1 MTNSQIASLL
11 TTLRP
16 HFDFSKSRLTTFCV
30 LLTGL
35 AVSRTVNLSHL
46 ACHFPG
52 GALHRSNY
60 RRLQR
65 FFQHVRLDADVVA
78 RLVVIMLGLEKR
90 KLVLALDRTNWKLG
104 NSDINILVLAV
115 ITRRFRVPLMWSF
128 LAHGG
133 SSDHKLRCA
142 LMGRFVR
149 RFGADQIEM
158 LLADREFV
166 GGKWLE
172 YLNNNSIPFAIRLKA
187 NMLLHRE
194 SGPVVQLSSLLR
206 NPRGPKVWS
215 GWLAD
220 MPRAEAQKL
229 TLKCKRIK
237 GGEALIIAT
246 NTGNPGRA
254 FNMYRRRWG
263 IECLFA
269 HTKSRGLNL
278 EDTHITSPAKLG
290 TMLCL
295 VTLAIA
301 WGYKCATAAKGRAAI
316 PRKTHGRPEKSWFR
330 IGFDQLRSWLLSD
343 PDRAVQRWRRALP
356 KRPVKCG
363 EIR

>member
-1 MTNSQIASLL
+1 MPTAHITSLGN
-11 TTLRP
+11 TLRP
-16 HFDFSKSRLTTFCV
+16 HFDFSKSRLVTFCV
-30 LLTGL
+30 LLSGL

-52 GALHRSNY
+52 DALHKSNY

-65 FFQHVRLDADVVA
+65 FFQFVRLDADVVA
-78 RLVVIMLGLEKR
+78 QLVVIMLGLEKR

-104 NSDINILVLAV
+104 KSDINILVLAV

-142 LMGRFVR
+142 LMDRFMR
-149 RFGADQIEM
+149 QFGTDQIEM

-166 GGKWLE
+166 GSKWLK
-172 YLNNNSIPFAIRLKA
+172 YLNKNNIPFAIRLKA
-187 NMLLHRE
+187 NMYLHRE
-194 SGPVVQLSSLLR
+194 TGPVVQLSSLLR
-206 NPRGPKVWS
+206 TPRGPKVWT

-220 MPRAEAQKL
+220 MPRTGAQKL
-229 TLKCKRIK
+229 SLKCKRIK

-254 FNMYRRRWG
+254 FNMYRHRWG

-269 HTKSRGLNL
+269 DAKSRGLNL
-278 EDTHITSPAKLG
+278 EDTHVTNPKKLS
-290 TMLCL
+290 TILCL
-295 VTLAIA
+295 VTLAIV

-330 IGFDQLRSWLLSD
+330 IGFDQLRSWLLTD
-343 PDRAVQRWRRALP
+343 PEKATERWRRSIP
-356 KRPVKCG
+356 KRPLRND
-363 EIR
+363 EWA

>member
-1 MTNSQIASLL
+1 MITSPISSLL

-16 HFDFSKSRLTTFCV
+16 HFDLSQSRLMTFCI

-35 AVSRTVNLSHL
+35 AVSRSVNLSHL

-52 GALHRSNY
+52 DALHRSHY

-65 FFQHVRLDADVVA
+65 FFQVVRLDADVVA

-104 NSDINILVLAV
+104 KSDINILVLAV

-142 LMGRFVR
+142 LMDRFMR
-149 RFGADQIEM
+149 QFGTDQIEM
-158 LLADREFV
+158 LLADRAFV
-166 GGKWLE
+166 GSKWLK
-172 YLNNNSIPFAIRLKA
+172 YLNKNNIPFAIRLKA
-187 NMLLHRE
+187 NMYLHRE
-194 SGPVVQLSSLLR
+194 TGPVVQLSSLLR
-206 NPRGPKVWS
+206 NPRGPKVWT

-220 MPRAEAQKL
+220 MPRTGAQKL
-229 TLKCKRIK
+229 SLKCKRIK
-237 GGEALIIAT
+237 GGEALISAT
-246 NTGNPGRA
+246 NTANPGRA

-263 IECLFA
+263 IACLFGD
-269 HTKSRGLNL
+269 TKTRGLNL
-278 EDTHITSPAKLG
+278 EDTHITASEKLG

-295 VTLAIA
+295 VTLAIV
-301 WGYKCATAAKGRAAI
+301 WGYKCASAIKRAACSSQKNSWP
-316 PRKTHGRPEKSWFR
+316 PRK
-330 IGFDQLRSWLLSD
+330 IMVQ
-343 PDRAVQRWRRALP
+343 DRL
-356 KRPVKCG
+356 
-363 EIR
+363 